1 MGHGMDVSLSLSGAD
16 DVDSD
21 LFFGENTSGGNGGPR
36 INPTQMLS
44 ELNDTQYQAML
55 EEIKQNIANKNKK
68 SLQECKKRRRRRLLN
83 IL

>member
-1 MGHGMDVSLSLSGAD
+1 MDVSLSLPGGD

-21 LFFGENTSGGNGGPR
+21 LLFGENTAAASGQR
-36 INPTQMLS
+36 INPTQVLS

-55 EEIKQNIANKNKK
+55 EEIKQNIANKKKK
-68 SLQECKKRRRRRLLN
+68 SLQECKNRRRRSRLLN